1 MIGSLGKRD
10 DMKPTL
16 ILEHGRDDSLTLIT
30 LQYSLDPLYTIT
42 PATPKQ
48 PSLSPNTFTLTQ
60 HVKMAEESNPNKLY
74 ISY

>member
-1 MIGSLGKRD
+1 MIGLLGKKGG
-10 DMKPTL
+10 MKHTF

-48 PSLSPNTFTLTQ
+48 PSLSPNIFTLPQ
-60 HVKMAEESNPNKLY
+60 HVKMAEESTHNKLY
-74 ISY
+74 TSY